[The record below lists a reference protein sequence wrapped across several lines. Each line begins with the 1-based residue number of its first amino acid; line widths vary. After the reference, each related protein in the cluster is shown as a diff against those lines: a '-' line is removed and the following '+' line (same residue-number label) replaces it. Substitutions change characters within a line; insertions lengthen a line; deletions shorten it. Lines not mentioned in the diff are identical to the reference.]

1 MLEILRRRRSVR
13 RFQPRPLEPG
23 VIAELEEVLLRS
35 PSSRNL
41 RPWEFVLVDDPA
53 LLDRLSQSKEHGSG
67 FVRGAAMAVVIC
79 GLPEVSDV
87 WVEDC
92 SIASILVQLYAE
104 TVPGMGSC
112 WVQIRNRKHDP
123 STSSQEFVRS
133 VLGLAGDRSV
143 ESIIALGYEA
153 ERGDPIAVEELPGG
167 KVRRNAEGSPQ

>member
-1 MLEILRRRRSVR
+1 
-13 RFQPRPLEPG
+13 
-23 VIAELEEVLLRS
+23 
-35 PSSRNL
+35 
-41 RPWEFVLVDDPA
+41 
-53 LLDRLSQSKEHGSG
+53 
-67 FVRGAAMAVVIC
+67 MAVVIC